1 MARSISQDDPNPE
14 LGNVERALVAIAL
27 FVMVSYLLRE
37 LYGWA
42 SGVKRIRKLQSE
54 VDAIRASD
62 RGDMQSSD
70 HSD

>member
-14 LGNVERALVAIAL
+14 LGNVERAL